1 MLIHWIRFYL
11 GSLMLMNHEDGMY
24 RIYVPEE
31 QSGNDYDSII
41 WDGAAKTAEMTY
53 MSVTEDYGNGDNYIS
68 SLNPGESIQVNMAWI
83 VNENDLDNMY
93 LNLNGD
99 GAAFEFSESMLDV
112 GLVDIRQ

>member
-1 MLIHWIRFYL
+1 MKMECIEFTFQKN
-11 GSLMLMNHEDGMY
+11 SLVMIMTVLFGM
-24 RIYVPEE
+24 
-31 QSGNDYDSII
+31 
-41 WDGAAKTAEMTY
+41 AKTAEMTY